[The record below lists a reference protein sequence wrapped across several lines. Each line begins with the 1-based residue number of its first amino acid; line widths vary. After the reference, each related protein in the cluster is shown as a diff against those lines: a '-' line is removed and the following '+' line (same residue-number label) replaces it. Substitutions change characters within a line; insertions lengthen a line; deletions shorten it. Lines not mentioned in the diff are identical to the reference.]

1 MLLREGPWSQ
11 IEVHEKAAGT
21 QAALGWVLHPDFEG
35 RGYATEAVRALIEFC
50 FATLGMRPVTAYCFE
65 ANEPSWRLMDRLGM
79 RREEQNIR
87 DSPHRPKCRPDGL
100 AYSHMAGGRSEEGR
114 VGEEVV

>member
-50 FATLGMRPVTAYCFE
+50 FATPGMRRVTAYCFE
-65 ANEPSWRLMDRLGM
+65 ANEPTWRLMERLGM
-79 RREEQNIR
+79 RREAHNIR
-87 DSPHRPKCRPDGL
+87 DSLPRTKIGRATCR
-100 AYSHMAGGRSEEGR
+100 ER
-114 VGEEVV
+114 VCTSV